1 MWRDPWR
8 YTSRIF
14 EDADREFEE
23 AEEMLNRMFRTVR
36 EGSPAAAATS
46 RLPYYYGYQINIGAD
61 GKPHIRE
68 FGNVKPAAKGL
79 IEQSGVRE
87 PLVDTSIDEKNNQLT
102 ITAEMPGVSRED
114 IKVNISDTYVT
125 IQAERGDK
133 KYHTDVPIDLAV
145 EDVSAKA
152 IYSNGILELK
162 IKLKQAPKPKG
173 KEVKIE

>member
-14 EDADREFEE
+14 EDADREFAE

-36 EGSPAAAATS
+36 EGSTAGTVS
-46 RLPYYYGYQINIGAD
+46 SQLPYYYGYQINIGPD

-87 PLVDTSIDEKNNQLT
+87 PLVDTSVDEKNNQLT
-102 ITAEMPGVSRED
+102 ITAEMPGV
-114 IKVNISDTYVT
+114 NTYIT
-125 IQAERGDK
+125 IQAEKGDK
-133 KYHTDVPIDLAV
+133 KYHTDVPINLGL

-152 IYSNGILELK
+152 VYSNGILELK

>member
-14 EDADREFEE
+14 GDADREFAE

-79 IEQSGVRE
+79 IGQSGVRE

>member
-1 MWRDPWR
+1 MWRDPCR
-8 YTSRIF
+8 YTSRI
-14 EDADREFEE
+14 EDADREFVE

-36 EGSPAAAATS
+36 EGSTSGAATS
-46 RLPYYYGYQINIGAD
+46 QLPYYYGYQINIGPD

-87 PLVDTSIDEKNNQLT
+87 PLVDTSVDEKNNQLT
-102 ITAEMPGVSRED
+102 ITAEMPGVSKED
-114 IKVNISDTYVT
+114 IKVNISDTYIT
-125 IQAERGDK
+125 IQAEKGDK
-133 KYHTDVPIDLAV
+133 KYHTDVPINLAL

-152 IYSNGILELK
+152 VYSNGILELK

-173 KEVKIE
+173 KEVKVE